1 MTAECGIS
9 SQTTPSDLKRDNL
22 TQCNL
27 AIATYNVEVMN
38 ALFSTLSSSYEK
50 PARRNLQRL
59 FLLRCVM
66 IIFMLSVVLALFYLH
81 IPLPKLPI
89 SLAVSSMLLLNFIAL
104 IRLQKLRH
112 ISDKELLV
120 QLMGDLAALTLLF
133 YFTGGYSNPLVWMYL
148 LPLTVAA
155 VALKREYTWLLAA
168 IAVSCYSTL
177 VFYYIPLSHLH
188 MHYLA
193 GKSLDI
199 HLVGM
204 WLGFVVSAGIIAFFV
219 TRIGQSLREYDQMT
233 SSIREGAL
241 ESERI
246 LALGTLA
253 TSAAH
258 ELGTPLATMAVVS
271 KELADELAQQPEQLQ
286 QLEILRKQIN
296 RCKEI
301 LFSITRN
308 AGQERADG
316 GQGQPLHDF
325 LQEVILRWRDTR
337 PATELV
343 VSLHGDPHT
352 PAIFT
357 DRTLVQ
363 AIQNLLDNAADASA
377 ERILLNAEWDYQL
390 LQLQIRDFGSGISD
404 ETKARLGQPFFTS
417 KEEKGM
423 GLGVYL
429 TQLTLSRFSGE
440 LTLSN
445 HPDGGVLTS
454 VKLPLKSL
462 RIDQF

>member
-1 MTAECGIS
+1 MTQLNTS
-9 SQTTPSDLKRDNL
+9 
-22 TQCNL
+22 
-27 AIATYNVEVMN
+27 IATYNKQAMN
-38 ALFSTLSSSYEK
+38 TPLPTFNPAIEN

-59 FLLRCVM
+59 FLLRSVM
-66 IIFMLSVVLALFYLH
+66 IIFMLSASMALFYLH

-89 SLAVSSMLLLNFIAL
+89 AFAVGAMLSLNFIAL
-104 IRLQKLRH
+104 IRLLQLRH
-112 ISDKELLV
+112 ITDKELLL
-120 QLMGDLAALTLLF
+120 QLMGDLVALTLLF

-155 VALKREYTWLLAA
+155 VALKREYAWLLTA
-168 IAVSCYSTL
+168 IAVSSYSGL
-177 VFYYIPLSHLH
+177 VFYYVPLSHLH

-219 TRIGQSLREYDQMT
+219 TRIGQNLRDYDHLMA
-233 SSIREGAL
+233 SVRENAL

-271 KELADELAQQPEQLQ
+271 KELAHDLAQQPEQLQ

-301 LFSITRN
+301 LSSITRN

-316 GQGQPLHDF
+316 GQSQPLHDF
-325 LQEVILRWRDTR
+325 LQQVIQRWRDTR
-337 PATELV
+337 PATELIV
-343 VSLHGDPHT
+343 TLCESTHT
-352 PAIFT
+352 PTIFA

-377 ERILLNAEWDYQL
+377 ERILLNAEWDDHL

-404 ETKARLGQPFFTS
+404 EVKKRLGQPFFTS
-417 KEEKGM
+417 KEERGM

-429 TQLTLSRFSGE
+429 TQLTLTRFGGE
-440 LTLSN
+440 LILSN
-445 HPDGGVLTS
+445 HPDGGALTT
-454 VKLPLKSL
+454 VKLPLKNL
-462 RIDQF
+462 RIDQPKA

>member
-1 MTAECGIS
+1 MSEHIPP
-9 SQTTPSDLKRDNL
+9 SQGH
-22 TQCNL
+22 
-27 AIATYNVEVMN
+27 
-38 ALFSTLSSSYEK
+38 FSLENPT
-50 PARRNLQRL
+50 RRNLQRL
-59 FLLRCVM
+59 FLLRSVM
-66 IIFMLSVVLALFYLH
+66 IIFMLSAAITLFYLR

-89 SLAVSSMLLLNFIAL
+89 AFAVCTMLLLNFIAL
-104 IRLQKLRH
+104 VRLHQQRH
-112 ISDKELLV
+112 ITDKELLA
-120 QLMGDLAALTLLF
+120 QLMGDLVALTLLF

-155 VALKREYTWLLAA
+155 VALKREYAWLLTAT
-168 IAVSCYSTL
+168 AVSCYSAL

-219 TRIGQSLREYDQMT
+219 TRIGQNLRDYDQMM
-233 SSIREGAL
+233 SSIRESTL

-271 KELADELAQQPEQLQ
+271 KDLAHDLAQQPEQLQ
-286 QLEILRKQIN
+286 QLEILRKQII

-301 LFSITRN
+301 LSSITRN

-325 LQEVILRWRDTR
+325 LQEIILRWRDTR

-343 VSLHGDPHT
+343 VNLHGDLHT

-357 DRTLVQ
+357 DRTLAQ

-377 ERILLNAEWDYQL
+377 ERILLNAEWDDRL

-404 ETKARLGQPFFTS
+404 EAKARLGQPFFTS

-429 TQLTLSRFSGE
+429 TQLTLSRFSGK

-454 VKLPLKSL
+454 VKLPLKNL
-462 RIDQF
+462 RIDQSKV